1 MLKSR
6 SSYVDLDLHVKS
18 KSRASRA
25 GQAGSREI
33 GSLIVVRPFP
43 SPAKS
48 AGRSCLRKR
57 RADCESQAH
66 SFQFVAGYFDF
77 EIDLLLH
84 IPIAE
89 LE

>member
-43 SPAKS
+43 SPAKKR
-48 AGRSCLRKR
+48 GRSCLLPR
-57 RADCESQAH
+57 RSSQAH